1 MVLLWLHTAITIP
14 INQAN
19 NITGTYAS
27 GVYLYADSDNN
38 TNKPKPKITTTGT
51 YYQGVY
57 LEAYSKLQQTKKKKT
72 HKNLSKKPPS
82 TKNNKKMRYN
92 RKQHSIKH
100 SHLIIINTNYK
111 KSNNYLHKKYNIK

>member
-1 MVLLWLHTAITIP
+1 MVFIWVHTAS
-14 INQAN
+14 
-19 NITGTYAS
+19 Y
-27 GVYLYADSDNN
+27 
-38 TNKPKPKITTTGT
+38 NK
-51 YYQGVY
+51 
-57 LEAYSKLQQTKKKKT
+57 QTKKKT
-72 HKNLSKKPPS
+72 QKNLSKKPPS